1 MTEIDEPWLTAT
13 ETQRVFDLLTE
24 DGHLVYAVGGCVRNA
39 LLGEPVTDIDLATSA
54 RPETVISLANQS
66 DVKAVPTGIEH
77 GTVTLVVNSAS
88 FEVTTFRKDV
98 ETDGRRATV
107 AFTSSIIEDARRR
120 DFTMNA
126 LYADHEGQILDPLDG
141 LPDLLERRVRFIEDA
156 SSRIKEDYLRILR
169 FFRFHAQYG
178 DPEKGMDQEAL
189 SAIASNFD
197 GLSGVSAERIGNEM
211 RKLLATPDPSPSV
224 ASMKA
229 AGVLQYVLPG
239 ADDQWLAPLVHL
251 EASVNRDARAIR
263 RLAVLGGREIVE
275 RLRLSRADSRSLD
288 LLKSLSFRGPTIKEI
303 AWRHGA
309 TVATDVLLIRKAMAG
324 QPLLEGALDDIEQV
338 ALKTCPI
345 SASDLLDERQGAAL
359 GQALARAEKA
369 WIVSDFSL
377 GRDALIEIALKEG

>member
-77 GTVTLVVNSAS
+77 GTVTLVVNNAS
-88 FEVTTFRKDV
+88 FEVTTFRQDV

-107 AFTSSIIEDARRR
+107 SFTTSIEEDARRR

-126 LYADHEGQILDPLDG
+126 LYADLEGQILDPLEG

-156 SSRIKEDYLRILR
+156 ASRIKEDYLRILR

-189 SAIASNFD
+189 SAITSNYQ
-197 GLSGVSAERIGNEM
+197 GLSGVSAERIGSEM
-211 RKLLATPDPSPSV
+211 CKLLATPDPSPSV

>member
-54 RPETVISLANQS
+54 RPETVISLANQP

-189 SAIASNFD
+189 SAITSNYQ